1 MAGISVAGPARGGFG
16 RAAEEDHMAL
26 ADPRQGRMVRRQ
38 ALLEDRDGAP
48 EERLGLGVA
57 GGGPVEPGGVV
68 GHASPDRDPCW
79 RSPRP
84 STRPR
89 GGRASGYGR
98 AGDGFRTRAR
108 DRASLPLL
116 DAGVVAGLDITRRA
130 GLALARGAVRAAA
143 GAGAGPRGAAQVAAG
158 VAAGDARRGAEAGR
172 TRPRRRAALAG
183 AVATRAALAGA
194 VATRAA
200 LAGAVATRAA
210 LAGAVA
216 TRAALAGGKRLAG
229 EAEAK
234 AGDAGRASHAEREA
248 GDPGDEG
255 LAHGHPPF
263 ADENRRTHADVT
275 ARAGVETSGA
285 IGSATHRRLEGSAGP
300 PHRRSEQ
307 PSPRA
312 LVDDA
317 QGIKGTVGPA
327 SEHRHHEDS
336 LGAANDIRSL

>member
-1 MAGISVAGPARGGFG
+1 
-16 RAAEEDHMAL
+16 MAL
-26 ADPRQGRMVRRQ
+26 ADPHQGRMVRRQ

-48 EERLGLGVA
+48 EERLGRGVA
-57 GGGPVEPGGVV
+57 ADGPVEPGEVV
-68 GHASPDRDPCW
+68 GHAGSDRDPWW

-84 STRPR
+84 SSRPR

-116 DAGVVAGLDITRRA
+116 DAGVVGGLDITRRA
-130 GLALARGAVRAAA
+130 GLALARGAVRAA
-143 GAGAGPRGAAQVAAG
+143 AGAGPRGAAQVAAG

-210 LAGAVA
+210 LAG
-216 TRAALAGGKRLAG
+216 GKRLAG

-234 AGDAGRASHAEREA
+234 AGDAGRAGQAEREA

-263 ADENRRTHADVT
+263 
-275 ARAGVETSGA
+275 
-285 IGSATHRRLEGSAGP
+285 
-300 PHRRSEQ
+300 
-307 PSPRA
+307 
-312 LVDDA
+312 
-317 QGIKGTVGPA
+317 
-327 SEHRHHEDS
+327 
-336 LGAANDIRSL
+336 

>member
-16 RAAEEDHMAL
+16 RAAEEDHMVL

-48 EERLGLGVA
+48 EGRLGRGVA
-57 GGGPVEPGGVV
+57 ADGPVEPGEVV

-84 STRPR
+84 SFRPR

-130 GLALARGAVRAAA
+130 GLALAAGAVRAAGGT
-143 GAGAGPRGAAQVAAG
+143 GARAAAQVAIG

-194 VATRAA
+194 VATRAT

-229 EAEAK
+229 
-234 AGDAGRASHAEREA
+234 
-248 GDPGDEG
+248 
-255 LAHGHPPF
+255 
-263 ADENRRTHADVT
+263 
-275 ARAGVETSGA
+275 
-285 IGSATHRRLEGSAGP
+285 
-300 PHRRSEQ
+300 
-307 PSPRA
+307 
-312 LVDDA
+312 
-317 QGIKGTVGPA
+317 
-327 SEHRHHEDS
+327 
-336 LGAANDIRSL
+336 

>member
-16 RAAEEDHMAL
+16 RAAEEDHMVL

-48 EERLGLGVA
+48 EGRLGRGVA
-57 GGGPVEPGGVV
+57 ADGPVEPGEVV

-143 GAGAGPRGAAQVAAG
+143 GAGGGPRGAAQVAAG
-158 VAAGDARRGAEAGR
+158 VAAGDARRGAEAGPPL
-172 TRPRRRAALAG
+172 PRR
-183 AVATRAALAGA
+183 
-194 VATRAA
+194 
-200 LAGAVATRAA
+200 RAA

-229 EAEAK
+229 EAEAE
-234 AGDAGRASHAEREA
+234 AGDAGRASQAEREA

>member
-16 RAAEEDHMAL
+16 RAAEEDHMVL

-48 EERLGLGVA
+48 EERLGR
-57 GGGPVEPGGVV
+57 GGAADGQVEPGEVV

-84 STRPR
+84 SFRPR

-116 DAGVVAGLDITRRA
+116 DAGVVPVLDITRRA
-130 GLALARGAVRAAA
+130 GLALAAGAVRAAGGT
-143 GAGAGPRGAAQVAAG
+143 GARAAAQVAVG

-200 LAGAVATRAA
+200 LAG
-210 LAGAVA
+210 
-216 TRAALAGGKRLAG
+216 GKRLAG

-234 AGDAGRASHAEREA
+234 AGDAGRTGQAEREA

-263 ADENRRTHADVT
+263 ADENRRTRADVT

-285 IGSATHRRLEGSAGP
+285 IGSATP
-300 PHRRSEQ
+300 
-307 PSPRA
+307 
-312 LVDDA
+312 
-317 QGIKGTVGPA
+317 
-327 SEHRHHEDS
+327 
-336 LGAANDIRSL
+336 